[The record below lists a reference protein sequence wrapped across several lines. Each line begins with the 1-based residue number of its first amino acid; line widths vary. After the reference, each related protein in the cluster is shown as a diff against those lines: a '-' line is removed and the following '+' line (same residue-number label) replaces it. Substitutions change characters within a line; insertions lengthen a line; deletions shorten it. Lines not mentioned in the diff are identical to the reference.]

1 MIVYILLLMVII
13 ISIYSGILI
22 CDHNGIRRKDISF
35 LFMASISVGGFAHLL
50 KLDYITGCAA
60 ANFVVGIIFTIRG
73 ILNKKG
79 WI

>member
-1 MIVYILLLMVII
+1 MVLI

-22 CDHNGIRRKDISF
+22 CNSDGIRRKDISF
-35 LFMASISVGGFAHLL
+35 LFIASVSVGGFAHLL
-50 KLDYITGCAA
+50 KFDYIVGCAA
-60 ANFVVGIIFTIRG
+60 ANLVVGIIFTVRG